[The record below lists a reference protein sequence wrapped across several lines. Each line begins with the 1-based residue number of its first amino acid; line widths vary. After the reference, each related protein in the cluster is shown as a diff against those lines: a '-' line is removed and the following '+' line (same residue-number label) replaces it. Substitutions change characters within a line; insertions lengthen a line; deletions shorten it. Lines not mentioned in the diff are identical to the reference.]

1 MAVKLDMSK
10 AYDRVEWSFLEAMMH
25 KMGFHST
32 WINWIMQCLS
42 SISFS
47 FNINGE
53 VKGYVI
59 PKRGIRQGD
68 PLSPYLFLIC
78 SEGLSNLLRK
88 ATANRMLSGMNISR
102 RGPSITHIF
111 FADDSLIFCKANQD
125 QTKELM
131 RVLDVYGLA
140 SGQVINLEKSSIL
153 FSKNVQPGLM
163 LQICRTMG
171 NMQRVCQGK
180 YLGLPMVVSRTKQ
193 QLFGFVKSNIQ
204 QRVLQWKNK
213 FLSTAGKEILLKS
226 VAQAM
231 PTYTMSCFKVP
242 SRLCKEI
249 SSLMSN
255 FWWGDI
261 NGNNKIHWCS
271 WRKITQEKDKGG
283 LGFKDLEAFN
293 TALLGKQVWRLITQ
307 PNLLVSQ
314 VMRSKYY
321 SRTSIFRCKVPNNA
335 SWLWRSLM
343 SARHVVEQGT
353 RRRIGNGKNTH
364 IWEDSW
370 LSDTINGRV
379 TTCRATDG
387 GLQKEADLICQRRW
401 NRNLVF
407 QTFNTKDAD
416 RILSIPISLAGR
428 EDSHFWLHGVDGNY
442 SVNSGYKVLMA
453 SKETKQKTNQNDS
466 STSWEHQSKKIW
478 KQLWSLK
485 IKHKQ
490 KIFLWK
496 CLNNA
501 LPVRDIIY
509 GRI

>member
-1 MAVKLDMSK
+1 MVSHEYLHYLKNMRHGKEGFMAVKLDMSK

-42 SISFS
+42 SVSFS

-102 RGPSITHIF
+102 RGPSITHLF

-140 SGQVINLEKSSIL
+140 SGQVINLEKSSVL

-163 LQICRTMG
+163 LLICRTMG

-242 SRLCKEI
+242 ARLCKEI

-255 FWWGDI
+255 FWRGDI
-261 NGNNKIHWCS
+261 NGNNKIH
-271 WRKITQEKDKGG
+271 
-283 LGFKDLEAFN
+283 
-293 TALLGKQVWRLITQ
+293 
-307 PNLLVSQ
+307 
-314 VMRSKYY
+314 
-321 SRTSIFRCKVPNNA
+321 
-335 SWLWRSLM
+335 
-343 SARHVVEQGT
+343 
-353 RRRIGNGKNTH
+353 
-364 IWEDSW
+364 
-370 LSDTINGRV
+370 
-379 TTCRATDG
+379 
-387 GLQKEADLICQRRW
+387 
-401 NRNLVF
+401 
-407 QTFNTKDAD
+407 
-416 RILSIPISLAGR
+416 
-428 EDSHFWLHGVDGNY
+428 
-442 SVNSGYKVLMA
+442 
-453 SKETKQKTNQNDS
+453 
-466 STSWEHQSKKIW
+466 
-478 KQLWSLK
+478 
-485 IKHKQ
+485 
-490 KIFLWK
+490 
-496 CLNNA
+496 
-501 LPVRDIIY
+501 
-509 GRI
+509 

>member
-1 MAVKLDMSK
+1 MRHGKEGFMAVKLDMSK

-25 KMGFHST
+25 KMGFH
-32 WINWIMQCLS
+32 
-42 SISFS
+42 
-47 FNINGE
+47 
-53 VKGYVI
+53 K
-59 PKRGIRQGD
+59 
-68 PLSPYLFLIC
+68 
-78 SEGLSNLLRK
+78 GLSNLLRK

-102 RGPSITHIF
+102 RGPSITHLF

-125 QTKELM
+125 QAKELM
-131 RVLDVYGLA
+131 RVLYVYGLA

-171 NMQRVCQGK
+171 NMQRVCQGQ

-204 QRVLQWKNK
+204 QRVLQWKNR

-261 NGNNKIHWCS
+261 NGKNKIHWCS

-307 PNLLVSQ
+307 PNL
-314 VMRSKYY
+314 
-321 SRTSIFRCKVPNNA
+321 
-335 SWLWRSLM
+335 
-343 SARHVVEQGT
+343 
-353 RRRIGNGKNTH
+353 
-364 IWEDSW
+364 
-370 LSDTINGRV
+370 
-379 TTCRATDG
+379 ATDG
-387 GLQKEADLICQRRW
+387 GLQKVADLICQRRW

-428 EDSHFWLHGVDGNY
+428 EDSHFWLHGVDVNY

-466 STSWEHQSKKIW
+466 TTSWEHQSKKIW

-509 GRI
+509 GRIKAGDPICMRCGEERETIEHTFLNCEDAKMTWKLAQSNGKAYWNNMAVLEDGGHLSLKLDIDHKVGNILLYRSIYSGKYGKGGMGQNSMARNTGHGRLFRRH